1 MTSAGLT
8 ELREFFAQCRE
19 MDASLNERL
28 ALYSQAVRKLL
39 PPYAAAVDGL
49 VERLNAAGAGRN
61 SPQPGEP
68 MPPFILPDETGRLVS
83 LEELLEADRAG
94 TGRRPIPPRA
104 V

>member
-1 MTSAGLT
+1 MTSAELT

-49 VERLNAAGAGRN
+49 VERLNAAA
-61 SPQPGEP
+61 
-68 MPPFILPDETGRLVS
+68 
-83 LEELLEADRAG
+83 
-94 TGRRPIPPRA
+94 
-104 V
+104 